1 YQKKSSLK
9 KEYNYKNSRKKGSK
23 GGYIKKNYP
32 EKDLKN
38 NIQNKKP
45 QKKGFLEKLKA
56 LFKK

>member
-1 YQKKSSLK
+1 MA
-9 KEYNYKNSRKKGSK
+9 EKKGSK